1 MLELMFLRQ
10 TPFLK
15 VFQIQLKTLIY
26 LNTTA
31 TIKKTLLLVLALI
44 TNTPSILT
52 IFLLPLGVFYQ
63 RLRTKA
69 NSGYSTNE
77 YDAYNQSVNLKD
89 RLGFKTD
96 FGYDIANNFSAYIPV
111 GVNFVSYDLKTS
123 DSNEVDFGYKTLSSK
138 HSGRKAGYFYGLGF
152 AFSPIDKIS
161 INLEYN
167 RLSKLRIKSVSGATI
182 LNHGTI
188 VANTNVDVFKVG
200 LSYNF

>member
-1 MLELMFLRQ
+1 M
-10 TPFLK
+10 
-15 VFQIQLKTLIY
+15 
-26 LNTTA
+26 
-31 TIKKTLLLVLALI
+31 
-44 TNTPSILT
+44 
-52 IFLLPLGVFYQ
+52 PLGVFYQ